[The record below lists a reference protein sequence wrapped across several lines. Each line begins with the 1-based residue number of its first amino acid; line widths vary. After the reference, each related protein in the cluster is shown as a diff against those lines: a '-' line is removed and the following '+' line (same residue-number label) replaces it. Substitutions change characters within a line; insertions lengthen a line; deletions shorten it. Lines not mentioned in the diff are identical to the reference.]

1 LPSSGWHYGV
11 RALPY
16 IEAARQ
22 TTRELNEAA
31 RNARDAARVLGA
43 AYDQVKDA
51 VEAGALGIVN
61 SALLELNEYVTEQSA
76 ILSRT
81 IVREEDKTRAHY
93 SRLLGATSEH

>member
-1 LPSSGWHYGV
+1 MPPGSW
-11 RALPY
+11 APP
-16 IEAARQ
+16 
-22 TTRELNEAA
+22 TTRS
-31 RNARDAARVLGA
+31 RPRSRP
-43 AYDQVKDA
+43 
-51 VEAGALGIVN
+51 GALGIVN